1 MLKHFKEMKLL
12 LLSQMN
18 PLSLRICC
26 SSLVQLQSL
35 RICRYLHYHSV
46 GKKITDEITDGKS
59 PLVNLS
65 SVIFCS
71 SISPLVI
78 KKILLP
84 MNLLMEKA
92 NKNKFHS
99 IGNSLENKLYVI
111 PSVII

>member
-12 LLSQMN
+12 LLSRMN

-71 SISPLVI
+71 ISPLVI

-84 MNLLMEKA
+84 MDLLMEKA
-92 NKNKFHS
+92 SKKNFHS
-99 IGNSLENKLYVI
+99 VGNSLRNKLYVI